1 MTSQLAKAVLWS
13 DFYTSHWSFQMMV
26 KAANQLVKSS
36 ITFTEFFWSLSVVI
50 LYQSIL
56 NLYLDCFSYFY
67 TVFPHISPSV
77 FPASRFSVFIC
88 LDILW
93 FSCHSYRWLR
103 NNKLKKLTPEL
114 FTDLISVDDLWVNAL
129 KIKSKSP
136 LILHFYLLKS
146 RNLSS

>member
-1 MTSQLAKAVLWS
+1 
-13 DFYTSHWSFQMMV
+13 MV

-56 NLYLDCFSYFY
+56 NLYQDCFSYFY

-88 LDILW
+88 LDI
-93 FSCHSYRWLR
+93 H
-103 NNKLKKLTPEL
+103 
-114 FTDLISVDDLWVNAL
+114 
-129 KIKSKSP
+129 
-136 LILHFYLLKS
+136 
-146 RNLSS
+146 

>member
-36 ITFTEFFWSLSVVI
+36 ITFTDFWSLSVVI
-50 LYQSIL
+50 FYQSIL
-56 NLYLDCFSYFY
+56 NLYVDCFPYFD

-88 LDILW
+88 LDIHW
-93 FSCHSYRWLR
+93 FSCHSYRWLH

-114 FTDLISVDDLWVNAL
+114 FTDLISLDDLWVNAL
-129 KIKSKSP
+129 KIKSKSS
-136 LILHFYLLKS
+136 LKAHLNS